1 MHDGIVSC
9 VTGEVAIL
17 TQRGLL
23 HAHAFTLGTT
33 VTEPRVKSSIWAAA
47 LIRRAEVN
55 GASAFVVK
63 KGDPDSGVVLV
74 KVSLLNGTAR
84 VWSATYGRDG
94 QRRWV
99 KATGVDV
106 VADAEAEDYI
116 ARARKRDSDL
126 WVVEVEDRAGR
137 DFLTEEKE

>member
-1 MHDGIVSC
+1 M
-9 VTGEVAIL
+9 
-17 TQRGLL
+17 
-23 HAHAFTLGTT
+23 
-33 VTEPRVKSSIWAAA
+33 TEPRIKTSIWAAA

-55 GASAFVVK
+55 GASAYVAR
-63 KGDPDSGVVLV
+63 KGDPDSGAVLV

-84 VWSATYGRDG
+84 VWSAAYGDEG

-99 KATGVDV
+99 RATGVEV
-106 VADAEAEDYI
+106 VPDSVAEDYI
-116 ARARKRDSDL
+116 ERARKRDADL